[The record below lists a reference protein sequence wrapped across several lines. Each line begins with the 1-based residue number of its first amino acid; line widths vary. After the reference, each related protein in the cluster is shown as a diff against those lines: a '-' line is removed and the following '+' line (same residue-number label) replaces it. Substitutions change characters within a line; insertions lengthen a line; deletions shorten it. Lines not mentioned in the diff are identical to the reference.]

1 MSNRMLDCDIV
12 CDLLPLYHDG
22 VVSETTKES
31 IKEHLKNCADCK
43 KEYESLC
50 VEIPIETAEVIT
62 RRKFLD
68 MMKKSKRKRFLISVI
83 AVVIIC
89 VTVIGGYFL
98 QLQIPSVNISG
109 DEITV
114 HSAYRYNTEE
124 GYKLFVLY
132 SYPCLGHTKGDIS
145 LKDSENTLVMNIKKP
160 FLSQSVEELS
170 SREEVWRY
178 EYGYC
183 SGDNGNIE
191 YTDFDKVEFAG
202 NVIWSKA
209 KNAAD
214 DIPAYVYAYE
224 DFEETNGNVTSW
236 VTDLEKGYVGAG
248 YKDGS
253 FIAWD
258 LSGNVL
264 YETK

>member
-1 MSNRMLDCDIV
+1 
-12 CDLLPLYHDG
+12 
-22 VVSETTKES
+22 
-31 IKEHLKNCADCK
+31 
-43 KEYESLC
+43 
-50 VEIPIETAEVIT
+50 
-62 RRKFLD
+62 
-68 MMKKSKRKRFLISVI
+68 
-83 AVVIIC
+83 
-89 VTVIGGYFL
+89 
-98 QLQIPSVNISG
+98 
-109 DEITV
+109 
-114 HSAYRYNTEE
+114 
-124 GYKLFVLY
+124 
-132 SYPCLGHTKGDIS
+132 
-145 LKDSENTLVMNIKKP
+145 MNIKKP
-160 FLSQSVEELS
+160 FLSQSDEGLS

-183 SGDNGNIE
+183 SGDNGDIE

-209 KNAAD
+209 ENAAD